1 VRPRG
6 LMHVSNI
13 NMGLRTQLCNP
24 SFNIE
29 LSARPV
35 QTRLLSKL
43 ELACKLVHDGWKL
56 HATDDVLKPHR
67 RKSAL
72 VFLESFYD
80 KSKLYLEVL
89 NNVSDVFKK
98 TGKLLAV
105 SHYCTHS
112 YYAALFD
119 MRGWTADQ
127 RGRLIPK

>member
-1 VRPRG
+1 
-6 LMHVSNI
+6 
-13 NMGLRTQLCNP
+13 MGLRTQLCNP

-98 TGKLLAV
+98 KQESCEQSRIIARIRITR
-105 SHYCTHS
+105 HCFTC
-112 YYAALFD
+112 
-119 MRGWTADQ
+119 AD
-127 RGRLIPK
+127 GPPTSADD